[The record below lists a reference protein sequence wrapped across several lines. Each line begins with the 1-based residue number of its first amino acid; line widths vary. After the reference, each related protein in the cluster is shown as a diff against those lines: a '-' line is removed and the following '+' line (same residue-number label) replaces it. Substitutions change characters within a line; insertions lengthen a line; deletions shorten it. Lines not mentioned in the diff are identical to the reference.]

1 MGELA
6 WRGLSALAGNFIVAV
21 VLLPVGLIF
30 LAYLVYIVV
39 MTVRELRKK

>member
-6 WRGLSALAGNFIVAV
+6 WRALSALAGNFIAAV

-30 LAYLVYIVV
+30 LAYLVYIVI
-39 MTVRELRKK
+39 MTIRELRKK